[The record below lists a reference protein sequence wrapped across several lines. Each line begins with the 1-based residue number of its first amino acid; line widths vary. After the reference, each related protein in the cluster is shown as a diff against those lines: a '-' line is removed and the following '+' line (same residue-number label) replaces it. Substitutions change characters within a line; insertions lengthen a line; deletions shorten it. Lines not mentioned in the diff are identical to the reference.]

1 MNSNDTAAINQ
12 NRPDPAS
19 GRPGF
24 RRMRWWM
31 PAAMLLLAA
40 ASIVLIRHPGE
51 LDSNFKNMQT
61 SLAGAITI
69 LLLLVWFLC
78 FTRLRWRAR
87 FIGLLLFAAGVFG
100 LRQTFRFDGSI
111 DGSGNPRI
119 VWRWT
124 PKRDGNIGAFK
135 PASIT
140 AGQPAVVASADCP
153 AYLGSE
159 RQGVIKGIELERDW
173 SAHPPQE
180 L

>member
-1 MNSNDTAAINQ
+1 MNTNETAAISE
-12 NRPDPAS
+12 NRPDPAHGQS
-19 GRPGF
+19 SI

-31 PAAMLLLAA
+31 PAAILLLAA
-40 ASIVLIRHPGE
+40 ASIVLIRRSSE
-51 LDSNFKNMQT
+51 LDGNFKNMQT
-61 SLAGAITI
+61 TLAGAITI
-69 LLLLVWFLC
+69 PLLVIWFMF

-87 FIGLLLFAAGVFG
+87 LIGLLLFAAGVFG

-140 AGQPAVVASADCP
+140 TDHPAVVASADSP
-153 AYLGSE
+153 AYLAT
-159 RQGVIKGIELERDW
+159 ELHTVLKRI
-173 SAHPPQE
+173 H